1 MTGVPELTQI
11 RAPSAGVS
19 TRLDHPGRPRSQC
32 VVMSLMTQRYSAL
45 RLIAGADKRA
55 TRAVGKQQT
64 RNTGGIAAAVR
75 TLAGPFP
82 GTIIGPGRRPGPGAG

>member
-1 MTGVPELTQI
+1 
-11 RAPSAGVS
+11 
-19 TRLDHPGRPRSQC
+19 
-32 VVMSLMTQRYSAL
+32 MSLMTQRYPAL
-45 RLIAGADKRA
+45 MLIAGADKRA

-82 GTIIGPGRRPGPGAG
+82 GIIIGPAAVPARAPDMAAGYFA